1 MTRAEVTRLFR
12 QAEAEKDFPGSY
24 FPALGKAQAALATWR
39 TEHPE
44 EAKEEDDLK
53 ALLEARQAAQ
63 RKEDY
68 EASFIGRG
76 LD

>member
-53 ALLEARQAAQ
+53 AWLNAKTAAQ